1 MRIHRTGIALTLA
14 LSFVPACR
22 SASVAHRATNSIHV
36 ASESIET
43 RSRQYSNDSAPQAAK
58 SADASVVDSEMDRL
72 PENDKRDPV
81 TTQSPLNTV
90 QQVSAD
96 AINVASVPPVS
107 AIPVNRFSI
116 HSAVE
121 TALAQNPDLNS
132 LRQAEGVG
140 SATVGVAQTYP
151 FNPFVQ
157 VRSTP
162 YQRNTAG
169 GSGSTFHY
177 VLLMQQIQLGHQQ
190 QHREEAA
197 CAALNGIRWNVLQA
211 ELLNVAQTERLY
223 FAAVYQRGLR
233 DLANINA
240 ENNRQLLVI
249 LKRQLEE
256 GQSTAADVAIV
267 RLDARST
274 RQQQRIAEANLQT
287 ALLDL
292 KRHLGLPP
300 EMPLELDDDV
310 IRWTWR
316 PAESTQL
323 AEMATTRPDVM
334 AARADVDTARAN
346 TNLANANRIP
356 DVQIGP
362 FYSRDDF
369 GTVFLGFQG
378 QMDLPVNNTGVPLL
392 RQREAELNQ
401 RAVTS
406 QNLATRARLEA
417 IAAADRYERARQLML
432 ENGDAPQAAL
442 PVELQRLEEQFKAG
456 EVDIL
461 RVLQARN
468 SLLQNQRADLDALN
482 ELLQAAV
489 AVTAS
494 TGTPLESLTVS
505 GVLQPESATHE

>member
-1 MRIHRTGIALTLA
+1 MLA
-14 LSFVPACR
+14 LFFVPACR
-22 SASVAHRATNSIHV
+22 QERSIGV
-36 ASESIET
+36 ASHSMTI
-43 RSRQYSNDSAPQAAK
+43 RSSPKSSDAAKDSAE
-58 SADASVVDSEMDRL
+58 SADVEVLESQKDRFSGN
-72 PENDKRDPV
+72 EEH
-81 TTQSPLNTV
+81 NTKTVSSLLAVV
-90 QQVSAD
+90 QQVSAE
-96 AINVASVPPVS
+96 AIDDASVPSISTISVS
-107 AIPVNRFSI
+107 RFSI
-116 HSAVE
+116 QSAVE

-151 FNPFVQ
+151 FNPYIQ
-157 VRSTP
+157 VRTTP
-162 YQRNTAG
+162 YQRMPTG
-169 GSGSTFHY
+169 GSGSTFYY

-197 CAALNGIRWNVLQA
+197 CAALNAIRWNVLQA

-223 FAAVYQRGLR
+223 FSAVYQRGLR

-240 ENNRQLLVI
+240 ENNRQLLAI

-267 RLDARST
+267 RLDVRST
-274 RQQQRIAEANLQT
+274 RQQLRIAEANLQT
-287 ALLDL
+287 AMLDL
-292 KRHLGLPP
+292 KRHLGLPS

-316 PAESTQL
+316 PAESSQL
-323 AEMATTRPDVM
+323 AEMAASRPDVM

-362 FYSRDDF
+362 FYSKDDV

-378 QMDLPVNNTGVPLL
+378 HMELPFNNNGVPML

-401 RAVTS
+401 RAVAA
-406 QNLATRARLEA
+406 QNLVTRARLEA
-417 IAAADRYERARQLML
+417 IAAANRYERARQLML

-482 ELLQAAV
+482 ELMQAAV

-505 GVLQPESATHE
+505 GVLQPDEMSHE

>member
-22 SASVAHRATNSIHV
+22 SASVAHRPANSIRV
-36 ASESIET
+36 ASDPIET
-43 RSRQYSNDSAPQAAK
+43 RSRQNSTASAPQTAK
-58 SADASVVDSEMDRL
+58 SADASVVGSETDRL
-72 PENDKRDPV
+72 PPNDVRDTATV
-81 TTQSPLNTV
+81 QAQLDTV
-90 QQVSAD
+90 QQVSVK
-96 AINVASVPPVS
+96 AINDASVAPVS
-107 AIPVNRFSI
+107 TIPVNRFSI
-116 HSAVE
+116 QSAVE

-169 GSGSTFHY
+169 GSGPTFHY

-190 QHREEAA
+190 QHREDSA
-197 CAALNGIRWNVLQA
+197 CAALNSIRWNVLQA

-240 ENNRQLLVI
+240 ENNRQLLAI

-274 RQQQRIAEANLQT
+274 RQQLRIAEANLQT

-300 EMPLELDDDV
+300 EMTLELDDDV

-316 PAESTQL
+316 PAESSQL
-323 AEMATTRPDVM
+323 AEMATARPDVM

-378 QMDLPVNNTGVPLL
+378 QMDLPVNNSGVPLL

-417 IAAADRYERARQLML
+417 IAAANRYERARQLML
-432 ENGDAPQAAL
+432 ENGDAPHAAL

-505 GVLQPESATHE
+505 GVLQPDDAPGE

>member
-22 SASVAHRATNSIHV
+22 SASVAHRPASSIRV
-36 ASESIET
+36 ASHPVET
-43 RSRQYSNDSAPQAAK
+43 RRIQTPTDSVSQ
-58 SADASVVDSEMDRL
+58 SAETADDAVVGSESDRL
-72 PENDKRDPV
+72 PGNEEREPE
-81 TTQSPLNTV
+81 TIQAPRTTV
-90 QQVSAD
+90 QQVSAE
-96 AINVASVPPVS
+96 AINDPTVPLVS
-107 AIPVNRFSI
+107 TVPISHFSI
-116 HSAVE
+116 QSAVE

-162 YQRNTAG
+162 YQRNTSG
-169 GSGSTFHY
+169 GSGPTFHY

-190 QHREEAA
+190 QYREDAA

-223 FAAVYQRGLR
+223 FTAVYQRGLR

-274 RQQQRIAEANLQT
+274 RQQRRIAEANFQT

-292 KRHLGLPP
+292 KRHLGLPS

-316 PAESTQL
+316 PAESSQL
-323 AEMATTRPDVM
+323 AEMATARPDVM

-378 QMDLPVNNTGVPLL
+378 QMDLPVNNSGVPML

-505 GVLQPESATHE
+505 GVLQPDGAVQE